1 MIAVAAQHSMN
12 YAYLLGIVIIV
23 IGLRFLFRGYATKSR
38 PRKVAGVAIMLVGA
52 SQFLPPQSPAGVTL
66 LFLGIVVFVV
76 SLYMVKAEHGRIIRP
91 NDRRRR

>member
-1 MIAVAAQHSMN
+1 MN

-52 SQFLPPQSPAGVTL
+52 S
-66 LFLGIVVFVV
+66 
-76 SLYMVKAEHGRIIRP
+76 
-91 NDRRRR
+91 

>member
-1 MIAVAAQHSMN
+1 MN

-23 IGLRFLFRGYATKSR
+23 VGLRFLFRGYATKSR

-52 SQFLPPQSPAGVTL
+52 SWFLPPRSPAGVTL
-66 LFLGIVVFVV
+66 LFLGIVVFVL
-76 SLYMVKAEHGRIIRP
+76 SLYMVKVEHGRIIRP